1 MEEGG
6 GPYLCGDQYTLA
18 DVSMVGQKMF
28 HNDSSK
34 FSNLFKVPIF
44 EQMDDFNIQ
53 ILILNMS
60 NIQDQIFPNVL
71 ILAW

>member
-1 MEEGG
+1 
-6 GPYLCGDQYTLA
+6 
-18 DVSMVGQKMF
+18 MF